1 MIHAPKEH
9 FGAEALL
16 LSPGEPEVPSSALEE
31 LFAKYGII
39 PRPYIFETPADKFRK
54 EQEWAR
60 PRVLSPETR
69 LFLTDQSKFRFAP
82 ESFAQPPGSHLCAGC
97 CDRRANVDIA
107 SPGVGIF
114 NHGFIEY
121 LDSLVARGH
130 SVDIETHED
139 CLAGQAYADQIKL
152 YHPEDMT
159 NLYGKVLANRVGGR
173 HRHVKL
179 QMTPED
185 AFTIYLDPT
194 GALQN
199 PTLSGL
205 PRGFKITV
213 SRENIDETVH
223 KKIEFL
229 LGMATSM
236 PELKLVVD
244 IVRNYKP
251 DPALPK
257 PCIVVVD
264 DRSRLAKRTIRCAHQ
279 TLVDMHADSSVNL
292 VSMAAPWLHNN
303 TRFERV
309 EKDATDDPKYYL
321 A

>member
-9 FGAEALL
+9 FGADAILL
-16 LSPGEPEVPSSALEE
+16 APAEPEVASPVLEE

-54 EQEWAR
+54 EQERAR

-69 LFLTDQSKFRFAP
+69 LFLTDPSKFRFLA
-82 ESFAQPPGSHLCAGC
+82 ESFAQPLGSHLCAGC

-121 LDSLVARGH
+121 LDWLVAHGH

-159 NLYGKVLANRVGGR
+159 NLYGKVLANRVGGS

-194 GALQN
+194 GKLQD
-199 PTLSGL
+199 PTRSGL
-205 PRGFKITV
+205 PRGFKITLSGQNV
-213 SRENIDETVH
+213 DETMR
-223 KKIEFL
+223 KKIACLF
-229 LGMATSM
+229 GMATSM

-251 DPALPK
+251 DGGLPK

-264 DRSRLAKRTIRCAHQ
+264 DRSRLAKRAITCAHQ

-292 VSMAAPWLHNN
+292 VSMAAPWLRNN

-309 EKDATDDPKYYL
+309 EKDPTDEPKYYL
-321 A
+321 G